1 MPYAYIARCN
11 DGTLYAGWTD
21 DLEKRMS
28 AHNEGR
34 GAKYTMSRRPL
45 TLVYSEE
52 FSSKSD
58 AMRREAAIKKMPR
71 RAKLKLTDGA
81 ENVQ

>member
-1 MPYAYIARCN
+1 MPYVYIARCR

-21 DLEKRMS
+21 DLEKRIR
-28 AHNEGR
+28 AHNDGK
-34 GAKYTMSRRPL
+34 GAKYTYSRRPV
-45 TLVYSEE
+45 TLAYSEE

-71 RAKLKLTDGA
+71 LAKLNLTDGA
-81 ENVQ
+81 KNA